1 MKKVVLF
8 TLLAGTVA
16 TASYGQSNF
25 SEFTDN
31 PSAFTLGS
39 DNNTLQIGG
48 RLSWYYED
56 RFLKSGQTNMDHN
69 SFDLKDADLD
79 LLGKTAN
86 KFTYEFHYS
95 LADLVNQANTW
106 AYPKNA
112 SPTTPG
118 FKAAYIEYQG
128 FKIHIKVG
136 YDKIPF
142 SQSNIEHEHE
152 TPFWSHPD
160 LTSGDFFSRR
170 DVGLTLSS
178 SLYQNR
184 INLYAG
190 AYTGMGENFFE
201 YGEDESGTFEY
212 VARAE
217 FCYPSKMSYNEID
230 EENSPILHFRVAGN
244 IRYENKTQ
252 PNGGSVD
259 ALYPDEVGAYDTRM
273 VNGERTIYGGDAI
286 IKYRGLSLTLEDDI
300 MNMKPSSATDPLF
313 NGTAESFNNGV
324 VHAGGFISDLNYNWQ
339 KIHSVI
345 SVGYENTNA
354 NDLIAGNFQWLN
366 IGYAYKVNGF
376 NSCIKAEYYYP
387 LQEDVNSN
395 PLKYNGQIRIGYQI
409 VF

>member
-1 MKKVVLF
+1 MKKLVLF

-128 FKIHIKVG
+128 FKIHIK
-136 YDKIPF
+136 
-142 SQSNIEHEHE
+142 
-152 TPFWSHPD
+152 
-160 LTSGDFFSRR
+160 
-170 DVGLTLSS
+170 
-178 SLYQNR
+178 
-184 INLYAG
+184 
-190 AYTGMGENFFE
+190 
-201 YGEDESGTFEY
+201 
-212 VARAE
+212 
-217 FCYPSKMSYNEID
+217 
-230 EENSPILHFRVAGN
+230 
-244 IRYENKTQ
+244 
-252 PNGGSVD
+252 
-259 ALYPDEVGAYDTRM
+259 
-273 VNGERTIYGGDAI
+273 
-286 IKYRGLSLTLEDDI
+286 
-300 MNMKPSSATDPLF
+300 
-313 NGTAESFNNGV
+313 
-324 VHAGGFISDLNYNWQ
+324 
-339 KIHSVI
+339 
-345 SVGYENTNA
+345 
-354 NDLIAGNFQWLN
+354 
-366 IGYAYKVNGF
+366 IGY
-376 NSCIKAEYYYP
+376 
-387 LQEDVNSN
+387 
-395 PLKYNGQIRIGYQI
+395 
-409 VF
+409 